1 MPHTSIKSLRRT
13 IIVFWMLLFYIV
25 AALAWW
31 FISLEKQKTQIA
43 ELQYKS
49 INIEKDSLSVIQ
61 LADKISAINKEAQ
74 KNSRKYFYEG
84 ITFLLFIFIGAAFVY
99 RYVRR
104 QFNLQLHKQNF
115 MMAITHELKTP
126 IAIIRL
132 NMETFEK
139 YTLDLEKKKKL
150 INSTLDETS
159 RLNFLTNN
167 ILFVSQLESNNKNTT
182 KDELDFSTLLK
193 DCIHHFQNR
202 FPDRVFMENI
212 ETDADIKGDA
222 LLLQMLINNL
232 LENAIKYSPKGSP
245 ITASLKKYK
254 SGTSINSVELHITD
268 EGPGIADEEKKKIF
282 LKFYRIGN
290 EITQKKPGTGL
301 GLYLC
306 NIIAHNHNADIF
318 VKNNVPQGSDFVIIF
333 KSPV

>member
-13 IIVFWMLLFYIV
+13 TFVFSMLLLYIL
-25 AALAWW
+25 AAVAWW
-31 FISLEKQKTQIA
+31 FISLEKQNTNIS
-43 ELQYKS
+43 ELKYQT

-61 LADKISAINKEAQ
+61 LADKISAIKKETK
-74 KNSRKYFYEG
+74 KNSRKYLAEG
-84 ITFLLFIFIGAAFVY
+84 LTFLLFIFIGASFVY

-126 IAIIRL
+126 IAIIKL
-132 NMETFEK
+132 NLETLQK
-139 YTLDLEKKKKL
+139 YTLDPEKKKKL
-150 INSTLDETS
+150 IHATLDETS

-167 ILFVSQLESNNKNTT
+167 ILFVSQLESNNKKTANE
-182 KDELDFSTLLK
+182 ELDFSNLLK

-202 FPDRVFMENI
+202 FPERVFI
-212 ETDADIKGDA
+212 EHIEADADIKGDA

-232 LENAIKYSPKGSP
+232 LENAIKYSPKESP
-245 ITASLKKYK
+245 VTATLKKYK
-254 SGTSINSVELHITD
+254 SGSSTNTVELHIMD
-268 EGPGIADEEKKKIF
+268 EGPGIADKEKKKIF

-290 EITQKKPGTGL
+290 ENTLKKPGTGL

-306 NIIAHNHNADIF
+306 NIIAQKHNAGIF
-318 VKNNVPQGSDFVIIF
+318 VKNNLPHGSDFVVVF
-333 KSPV
+333 KRPA

>member
-13 IIVFWMLLFYIV
+13 IIVFWLLLFYIV

-31 FISLEKQKTQIA
+31 FITLENQKTQIA
-43 ELQYKS
+43 QLQYKS
-49 INIEKDSLSVIQ
+49 INMEKDSLSVIQ
-61 LADKISAINKEAQ
+61 LGDKISAINKEAK
-74 KNSRKYFYEG
+74 KNSQKHLAEG

-126 IAIIRL
+126 IAIIKL
-132 NMETFEK
+132 NLETLQK
-139 YTLDLEKKKKL
+139 YTLDQEKQKKL
-150 INSTLDETS
+150 IHTTLDETS

-167 ILFVSQLESNNKNTT
+167 ILFVSHLEGNSNKTA
-182 KDELDFSTLLK
+182 KEELDFSTLLK
-193 DCIHHFQNR
+193 DCIHDFQHR
-202 FPDRVFMENI
+202 FPDRIFKEDI
-212 ETDADIKGDA
+212 EADADVKGDT

-232 LENAIKYSPKGSP
+232 LENAIKYSPKESP
-245 ITASLKKYK
+245 VTATLKKYK
-254 SGTSINSVELHITD
+254 SGTSINTVELHIID
-268 EGPGIADEEKKKIF
+268 EGPGIAAEEKKKIF

-290 EITQKKPGTGL
+290 EATHKKPGTGL

-306 NIIAHNHNADIF
+306 SKIAHDHNAEISVTNNEPRGSNF
-318 VKNNVPQGSDFVIIF
+318 VVIF
-333 KSPV
+333 KRPV

>member
-13 IIVFWMLLFYIV
+13 TFVFSMLLLYIL
-25 AALAWW
+25 AAAAWW
-31 FISLEKQKTQIA
+31 FISLEKQNINIRKLKYQT
-43 ELQYKS
+43 
-49 INIEKDSLSVIQ
+49 INIEKDSLSVIE
-61 LADKISAINKEAQ
+61 LGDKISAIKKEAK
-74 KNSRKYFYEG
+74 KNSRKYLSEG

-126 IAIIRL
+126 IAIIKL
-132 NMETFEK
+132 NLETLQK
-139 YTLDLEKKKKL
+139 YTLDQEKKNKL
-150 INSTLDETS
+150 IHSTLDETS

-167 ILFVSQLESNNKNTT
+167 ILFVSQLENNNNKTAEE
-182 KDELDFSTLLK
+182 ELDFSTLLK

-202 FPDRVFMENI
+202 FPERVFVKNI
-212 ETDADIKGDA
+212 EADADIKGDA

-232 LENAIKYSPKGSP
+232 LENAIKYSPKESP
-245 ITASLKKYK
+245 VTATLKKYK
-254 SGTSINSVELHITD
+254 SGTSINTVELHIID
-268 EGPGIADEEKKKIF
+268 EGPGIPDEEKKKIF

-290 EITQKKPGTGL
+290 EITHKKPGSGL

-306 NIIAHNHNADIF
+306 NIIAHNHNAGIC
-318 VKNNVPQGSDFVIIF
+318 VKNNVPQGSDFVVIF
-333 KSPV
+333 KSPA

>member
-13 IIVFWMLLFYIV
+13 IIVFSMLLLYIL

-31 FISLEKQKTQIA
+31 FISLEKQKTQITQ
-43 ELQYKS
+43 LQYKT

-61 LADKISAINKEAQ
+61 FGDKISAIKKEAK
-74 KNSRKYFYEG
+74 KNSRKYLSEG

-126 IAIIRL
+126 IAIIKL
-132 NMETFEK
+132 NLETLQK
-139 YTLDLEKKKKL
+139 YTLDQEKKKKL
-150 INSTLDETS
+150 IHSTLDETS

-167 ILFVSQLESNNKNTT
+167 ILFVSQLESNSNKTA
-182 KDELDFSTLLK
+182 KEELDFSTLLK
-193 DCIHHFQNR
+193 DCIHHFQDR
-202 FPDRVFMENI
+202 FPDRIFKENI
-212 ETDADIKGDA
+212 EADADIQGDA

-232 LENAIKYSPKGSP
+232 LENAIKYSPKESP
-245 ITASLKKYK
+245 ITATLKKYK
-254 SGTSINSVELHITD
+254 SGASINSVELHIID
-268 EGPGIADEEKKKIF
+268 EGPGIAHEEKKKIF

-290 EITQKKPGTGL
+290 EITHKKPGTGL

-306 NIIAHNHNADIF
+306 NIIAHNHNANIW
-318 VKNNVPQGSDFVIIF
+318 VTNNVPRGSDFVVIF
-333 KSPV
+333 KRPG